1 MSLLDRGTDDI
12 MVFPEVAVVDVDG
25 NIRTQ
30 PSKVGFPAR
39 ARMQPQG
46 QSGTSSRRAEQDNEG
61 FEGERVYTMRMP
73 RSFPHIL
80 GAQSQIE
87 WQGNRWAVFGDAFY
101 YNSSRRTAHVA
112 YTIKRY

>member
-1 MSLLDRGTDDI
+1 MSLLDKGTDWI
-12 MVFPEVAVVDVDG
+12 TVFPEEVIEDIDG

-30 PSKVGFPAR
+30 PSKCGFRIR

-61 FEGERVYTMRMP
+61 FETERVYTMRLP
-73 RSFPHIL
+73 RSAPLI
-80 GAQSQIE
+80 GAQAEIE
-87 WQGNRWAVFGDAFY
+87 WRGVRWAVFGDPFF
-101 YNSSRRTAHVA
+101 YNSSRRTAHVG